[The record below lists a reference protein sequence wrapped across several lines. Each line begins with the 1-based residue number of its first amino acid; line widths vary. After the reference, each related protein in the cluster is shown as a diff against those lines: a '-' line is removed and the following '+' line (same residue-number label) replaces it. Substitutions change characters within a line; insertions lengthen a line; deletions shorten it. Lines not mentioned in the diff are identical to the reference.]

1 MGARAAAGAGRGGGR
16 PAQVHGDPRQGRLHL
31 SLPQRRDP
39 VAISGD
45 VRAQQLLHSLIPFN

>member
-31 SLPQRRDP
+31 PLPQRRDP
-39 VAISGD
+39 VAVSGD
-45 VRAQQLLHSLIPFN
+45 VRGPTITSFFDSL